1 MTIPELQLWRMVLI
15 QSALDLFGI
24 RPAVSQRE
32 RQLLAAQAQLWF
44 ENPATSPG
52 SFNWVAAVLDLDADT
67 VRRKVLSVQRATMKA
82 RVRQA
87 FTRRGDDT
95 RSMAS

>member
-24 RPAVSQRE
+24 RTAVSQRNDSLS
-32 RQLLAAQAQLWF
+32 RRKRGCGLRIPQQA
-44 ENPATSPG
+44 PDR
-52 SFNWVAAVLDLDADT
+52 FNWVAAVLDLDADT

-82 RVRQA
+82 RVRRA
-87 FTRRGDDT
+87 FTRRGG
-95 RSMAS
+95 